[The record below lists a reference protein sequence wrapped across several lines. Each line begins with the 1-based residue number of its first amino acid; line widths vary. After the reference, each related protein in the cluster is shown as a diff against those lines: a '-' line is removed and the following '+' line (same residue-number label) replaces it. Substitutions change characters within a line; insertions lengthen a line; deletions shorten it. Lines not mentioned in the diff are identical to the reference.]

1 MDASVVAAA
10 IGERLAPGRQD
21 RRNIHLIN
29 ALFDEYDRICVAHCQ
44 NSHEMIPSAVDWLP
58 ARMDKTT
65 I

>member
-29 ALFDEYDRICVAHCQ
+29 ALFDEYDRICIRYA
-44 NSHEMIPSAVDWLP
+44 
-58 ARMDKTT
+58 
-65 I
+65 